1 MIIKNK
7 DQRVAVL
14 IDVQNLYHS
23 AKNIYGARVN
33 FKEVLKTA
41 VSGRYLIHAWAY
53 VIKTESGEEN
63 KIDGISW
70 VNIRRQNRKEQ
81 NKEKILGMFETKNEI
96 TNDDVENSLGA
107 SDAAAT
113 NYLEELEQDGKIE
126 QVGKTGRGVFYRLKN
141 G

>member
-1 MIIKNK
+1 LVKGRFYGDSYERKQNTSNVTNLTSFIFGAVVGGVAVWTWTKNK
-7 DQRVAVL
+7 
-14 IDVQNLYHS
+14 
-23 AKNIYGARVN
+23 
-33 FKEVLKTA
+33 
-41 VSGRYLIHAWAY
+41 
-53 VIKTESGEEN
+53 KTESGEEN

-96 TNDDVENSLGA
+96 TNDDVENSLGT